1 MRKSTRLQ
9 MLYYRMS
16 MKLSV
21 SLPDKDVAFL
31 DEYAQQQGIESRSAA
46 LQRFLLAELEEA
58 IRLHLAL

>member
-9 MLYYRMS
+9 MVYYRMS

>member
-9 MLYYRMS
+9 MVYYRMS

-21 SLPDKDVAFL
+21 SLPDKDVAFP